1 MLGSLAAVAQLQP
14 RWISSAD
21 RFRSVL
27 PELSPDEATQRAV
40 AISGVVGDA
49 QVEGWLNRFG
59 RELVYLLTE
68 DRRLRREFLEGAATA
83 REVSPSRGLRMRVA
97 SVASVSLADGMSGS

>member
-1 MLGSLAAVAQLQP
+1 V
-14 RWISSAD
+14 
-21 RFRSVL
+21 V

-40 AISGVVGDA
+40 EISGVGDA

-68 DRRLRREFLEGAATA
+68 DRQLRREFVDGAVTA

-97 SVASVSLADGMSGS
+97 RVASLSLADGMTGS